1 MKYSI
6 FFDESGD
13 QEIKV
18 FAGFVAAND
27 QWEKFELEWHEVLR
41 RFSSPPLH
49 MRTFA
54 HSLDEFSERKGDE
67 PRRSAL
73 LKALLGV
80 IRIRTRTFFASAV
93 RAGDFEEVATRYPE
107 LRKNH
112 TPFTIAGNSC
122 ILKAARWANRYQ
134 IPRSDVALVFE
145 DGAGEKKTFVRH
157 AKQHLGFHPSFA
169 KKDKFAAFQA
179 ADLLAFEYLLSN
191 RAIMAAGDGNL
202 GFDKLRE
209 PLKALIKNQP
219 KTAEVQWGI
228 HDKSMLEKA
237 YAKNQLEEVGPEVQ
251 LDQD

>member
-13 QEIKV
+13 LEIKV
-18 FAGFVAAND
+18 FAGFVAANE
-27 QWEKFELEWHEVLR
+27 QWVKFETEWHEMLK
-41 RFSSPPLH
+41 RFGSPPLH

-54 HSLDEFSERKGDE
+54 HSLDEFAEWKGDE

-73 LKALLGV
+73 LKALLEV

-93 RAGDFEEVATRYPE
+93 RTRDFDEVAMRYPE

-112 TPFTIAGNSC
+112 APFSVAGNSC
-122 ILKAARWANRYQ
+122 ILKAARWADKYH
-134 IPRSDVALVFE
+134 IPHSDVSLVFE
-145 DGAGEKKTFVRH
+145 DGAGEKKIFVRH
-157 AKQHLGFHPSFA
+157 AKQHLGFHPTFA

-191 RAIMAAGDGNL
+191 CAIMAAGDARL
-202 GFDKLRE
+202 RFDKLRE
-209 PLKALIKNQP
+209 PLKALINSQP

-228 HDKSMLEKA
+228 HDKSILEQTC
-237 YAKNQLEEVGPEVQ
+237 AKNRLGETGEADP
-251 LDQD
+251 LL